1 MSDLYEFEAQ
11 YEVHSCWE
19 LDFNIKDVYAWW
31 VKYDTLYVIHKKE
44 GDTRMYTPT
53 FPARNTDFKH
63 AVDYYQNS
71 APVEEK
77 TLFST
82 VEG

>member
-1 MSDLYEFEAQ
+1 MSDLYEFEAK

-19 LDFNIKDVYAWW
+19 LNFDVRDVYAWW
-31 VKYDTLYVIHKKE
+31 VKYETLYVIHEKG
-44 GDTRMYTPT
+44 GDTRMYSPT
-53 FPARNTDFKH
+53 YSGRTNDLKH
-63 AVDYYQNS
+63 AVCYYQNAAS
-71 APVEEK
+71 VEEK